1 MHNIFQDATDKIK
14 KLTAKLSLSVED
26 FNLTDHISEYG
37 KVVYLYP
44 DFNFEA
50 LASSVKIYLHNELKQ
65 ETKSQNITDN
75 IIEIKYF
82 PLESFAN
89 KLNVATQFKLLL
101 LQFENLLY
109 FNIDLSETTD
119 NPEKKHSKVNLSS
132 LLNDSYKKELSI
144 FIYQVIYENY
154 IKKHPEK
161 KINFNNI
168 FIEETHPNE
177 RLFIHNITVG
187 ETVLCK
193 LNISSFKS
201 DDTNKFKNI
210 ENSSFIVS
218 DSDICVVVFNKK
230 GEVIY
235 FEALTRMFKIT
246 KRIGKNLIHYN
257 TTTWH
262 PKKNNSYRFN
272 DLKNIQDFIG
282 NSRIREIARLCY
294 INKDYISAENL
305 LKLLSEKEENPFN
318 QLALLFIKS
327 KRNQDSVE
335 KYISENNI
343 EQMISKLLNT
353 EDAELKILE
362 SFKNWNIDY
371 NDKITFLRCF
381 ADIAV
386 NAEEKE
392 KILPLYENIRTEFK
406 KNNKDLINQTLFD
419 INYSEFL
426 INTGHKRK
434 AGRILKKLLKNL
446 PDETISDLLPAK
458 TLDLT
463 GNKSGQLLKLSIY
476 DLLSTA
482 KGNEDSVGEIQKTA
496 QLQPLNYE
504 RLNNL
509 ATSRDKKL
517 KIKAADIL
525 TILKKGG
532 LSENEIPDFSV
543 NFSKLPKEII
553 NNILRHPAILKKG
566 SFYSVQKWL
575 SKIKTDDYT
584 AVKNYS
590 EKITIENYKNLFE
603 LLENIRQIFNIDKI
617 EYYASKGEKSIGI
630 IGYEGNP
637 PFLVIGNKHLDENS
651 ELFLNM
657 NELQFIVASEIAH
670 IYFKHSKITSQD
682 VWRGVAEKG
691 SFLLDALLAIVPAAG
706 IIGKSVQN
714 VPKLNGLTKIIRT
727 SNQVVLNGKNV
738 YDTALKVTNFY
749 RKKFKTGSK
758 DETEQKLLA
767 ASRLMQF
774 TADRSGLAVSG
785 NLKSAVRAIFLTG
798 KYYYELF
805 EDAKNTSL
813 QELILKENND
823 GSFKNQEAA
832 LRLANLFSFYI
843 SDEFHQIRKKL
854 TNN

>member
-1 MHNIFQDATDKIK
+1 MNNIFRDTTDKIK
-14 KLTAKLSLSVED
+14 SLTGKPIQSVEN
-26 FNLTDHISEYG
+26 FNLTNYILEKG

-50 LASSVKIYLHNELKQ
+50 FASSVKLYLHNDLKQ
-65 ETKSQNITDN
+65 ETKSQNIADN

-82 PLESFAN
+82 PPESIAN
-89 KLNVATQFKLLL
+89 KLNVASQFKLLL

-119 NPEKKHSKVNLSS
+119 YPGEKHSKINLSS

-144 FIYQVIYENY
+144 FIYQDIYESY

-161 KINFNNI
+161 KLNFNNI
-168 FIEETHPNE
+168 FIEETHLNE
-177 RLFIHNITVG
+177 SLFIHNITVN

-201 DDTNKFKNI
+201 DDTNKFKGI

-218 DSDICVVVFNKK
+218 DSDICAIAFNKK
-230 GEVIY
+230 GELLF
-235 FEALTRMFKIT
+235 FEILTRNFKII
-246 KRIGKNLIHYN
+246 KRIGKNSIQYD
-257 TTTWH
+257 TFTCY
-262 PKKNNSYRFN
+262 PKRSNSYRFN

-282 NSRIREIARLCY
+282 NSRIRELTRLCY
-294 INKDYISAENL
+294 INKDYSSAENL
-305 LKLLSEKEENPFN
+305 IKLLSEKEDNSIN

-327 KRNQDSVE
+327 KRNKESVE
-335 KYISENNI
+335 KYISENDI
-343 EQMISKLLNT
+343 GQMISKLLNT

-362 SFKNWNIDY
+362 SFENWNIDY
-371 NDKITFLRCF
+371 NDKITFLRF
-381 ADIAV
+381 FSDIAV

-392 KILPLYENIRTEFK
+392 KILPLYENIRSEFK
-406 KNNKDLINQTLFD
+406 KKNKDLINQTLFD

-426 INTGHKRK
+426 IKTGHKRK

-446 PDETISDLLPAK
+446 PDETISDLLPAR

-463 GNKSGQLLKLSIY
+463 GNKSGQLLKLSIF
-476 DLLSTA
+476 DLLAAA
-482 KGNEDSVGEIQKTA
+482 KGNEDSVKEIQKTA
-496 QLQPLNYE
+496 QLQPLNFE

-509 ATSRDKKL
+509 ANSKDKKL
-517 KIKAADIL
+517 KKKASDIIKIL
-525 TILKKGG
+525 NKDG
-532 LSENEIPDFSV
+532 LSEDEIPDFYT
-543 NFSKLPKEII
+543 NFPNLPEEII
-553 NNILRHPAILKKG
+553 DNTLRHPAILKKG

-590 EKITIENYKNLFE
+590 EKITIENYKNIFE
-603 LLENIRQIFNIDKI
+603 LLENIRQIFNIAKV
-617 EYYASKGEKSIGI
+617 EYFVSKGDRSNGI
-630 IGYEGNP
+630 IGYNGNP
-637 PFLVIGNKHLDENS
+637 PFLIIGNKHLDENS
-651 ELFLNM
+651 ELYLNM
-657 NELQFIVASEIAH
+657 NELQFIVASEVAH
-670 IYFKHSKITSQD
+670 IYFKHSKITSKD

-727 SNQVVLNGKNV
+727 SNQVVSNGKNV
-738 YDTALKVTNFY
+738 YDTALKVTDY
-749 RKKFKTGSK
+749 YLKKFKTGSK
-758 DETEQKLLA
+758 NETEQKLLA

-813 QELILKENND
+813 KELILKENND

-854 TNN
+854 TDN